1 MKNTNV
7 RAFVL
12 DSNRF
17 FTHRKGAL
25 KMELAHDARLD
36 ADQQTMEPFTV
47 ALSDLEL
54 ALVGGGIGD
63 VVPA

>member
-1 MKNTNV
+1 MSARLFLIV
-7 RAFVL
+7 IV
-12 DSNRF
+12 F
-17 FTHRKGAL
+17 FLTAKEPL
-25 KMELAHDARLD
+25 KMELALD
-36 ADQQTMEPFTV
+36 VRAERDQQTTDEPFTA